1 MRASRPLHGVILLIA
16 FLLGLWGCATPEPVR
31 PRQLTRIEA
40 PAKPADLEEL
50 WVTQVEEKRKLE
62 ERLLSFS
69 VKGVDVREVLRG
81 LAQAGELNIVFDP
94 DISGSVTI
102 DLKDVT
108 LADALEMILGPL
120 GLEYRRERN
129 VIRVRKPQL
138 ETRIFTLDYVNLM
151 RSGTSTMSVSASA
164 ASTGGVTS
172 GGTTGTTTGPT
183 PVVGGGLAGGSIS
196 VDSRQR
202 ETEFY
207 KDIAD
212 DLKPLLSPQGRLA
225 VNKQSG
231 TVAVTDFPANL
242 RQVAAFLETVTGTI
256 LRQVLINAQVLEVT
270 LNDSFR
276 FGIDWTVVAEILASQ
291 GTLTAL
297 QRLSPNTGLFQIGVT
312 GSDYSVV
319 IDTISTQGEVNVLS
333 NPRVTAL
340 NNQKAVIRVARD
352 DVFFVTQVSI
362 VEQGGQLIERTTQ
375 TIPQVVSIG
384 VTLDVTPQ
392 IASDGMVTMH
402 IHPIVTDKL
411 GDAVAPTGETAPIV
425 SIRETDTLVRVA
437 DGQTVIIG
445 GLMEDKDDDRA
456 EKVPVIGDIP
466 FLGGLFRKTTKTGR
480 KSELVI
486 LLTPTVLFGDRVQQT
501 ADQALEKAE
510 RLKQGIPAWPGLP
523 KTWKP

>member
-1 MRASRPLHGVILLIA
+1 
-16 FLLGLWGCATPEPVR
+16 LWGCATPEPAPR
-31 PRQLTRIEA
+31 PRRLTRVEA
-40 PAKPADLEEL
+40 PAKPPDLDEL
-50 WVTQVEEKRKLE
+50 LVTQVEEKRKLE

-69 VKGVDVREVLRG
+69 VKGVEVKEVLQG
-81 LAQAGELNIVFDP
+81 LAQASELNIVFDS
-94 DISGSVTI
+94 DISGSITI

-108 LADALEMILGPL
+108 LGDALELILSPL
-120 GLEYRRERN
+120 GLEYRREKN
-129 VIRVRKPQL
+129 VIRVKKPAL
-138 ETRIFTLDYVNLM
+138 ETRIFTLDYVNLT

-164 ASTGGVTS
+164 ASTGGVTT
-172 GGTTGTTTGPT
+172 GGTTGPT
-183 PVVGGGLAGGSIS
+183 AVVGGGLTGGSIS
-196 VDSRQR
+196 VDSKQR

-207 KDIAD
+207 KDIAE

-242 RQVAAFLETVTGTI
+242 RQVAAFLEKVTGTI
-256 LRQVLINAQVLEVT
+256 QRQVLINAQVLEVA

-276 FGIDWTVVAEILASQ
+276 FGIDWTVIAEILASQ

-297 QRLSPNTGLFQIGVT
+297 QRLSPNTGLFRIGVT

-352 DVFFVTQVSI
+352 DVFFVTQVSV

-392 IASDGMVTMH
+392 IASDGTVTMH

-411 GDAVAPTGETAPIV
+411 GDAVALTGETAPIV

-445 GLMEDKDDDRA
+445 GLM
-456 EKVPVIGDIP
+456 
-466 FLGGLFRKTTKTGR
+466 
-480 KSELVI
+480 
-486 LLTPTVLFGDRVQQT
+486 
-501 ADQALEKAE
+501 
-510 RLKQGIPAWPGLP
+510 
-523 KTWKP
+523 

>member
-1 MRASRPLHGVILLIA
+1 VRALRPQRGVILLIA
-16 FLLGLWGCATPEPVR
+16 LLLGLWGCATPEPAR
-31 PRQLTRIEA
+31 PRRLTQVEA
-40 PAKPADLEEL
+40 PAKPPDLEEL
-50 WVTQVEEKRKLE
+50 LVTQVEEKRKLE

-69 VKGVDVREVLRG
+69 VKGVDVKEVLQG
-81 LAQAGELNIVFDP
+81 LAQASELNIVFDP
-94 DISGSVTI
+94 DIAGPVTI

-108 LADALEMILGPL
+108 LADALEIILNPL
-120 GLEYRRERN
+120 GLEYRREKN
-129 VIRVRKPQL
+129 VIRVRKPAL
-138 ETRIFTLDYVNLM
+138 ETRIFTLDYVNLT

-164 ASTGGVTS
+164 AATGGVAVA
-172 GGTTGTTTGPT
+172 GTAGTTTGA

-196 VDSRQR
+196 VDSKQR

-207 KDIAD
+207 KDIAE
-212 DLKPLLSPQGRLA
+212 DLKPLLSPQGKLS

-231 TVAVTDFPANL
+231 TVAVTDFPVNL
-242 RQVAAFLETVTGTI
+242 RQVAAFLENVTGTI
-256 LRQVLINAQVLEVT
+256 LRQVLINAQVLEVA
-270 LNDSFR
+270 LSDSFR
-276 FGIDWTVVAEILASQ
+276 FGIDWTVIAEILASQ

-297 QRLSPNTGLFQIGVT
+297 QRLSPATGLFQIGVT

-392 IASDGMVTMH
+392 IASDGTVTMH

-445 GLMEDKDDDRA
+445 GLMEDKDDDRV
-456 EKVPVIGDIP
+456 EKVPILGDIP
-466 FLGGLFRKTTKTGR
+466 LLGGLFRKTTKTGR

-486 LLTPTVLFGDRVQQT
+486 LLTPTVLIGDRVQQT
-501 ADQALEKAE
+501 SAEALEKVE
-510 RLKQGIPAWPGLP
+510 GLKQGIPAWPGLP

>member
-1 MRASRPLHGVILLIA
+1 M
-16 FLLGLWGCATPEPVR
+16 
-31 PRQLTRIEA
+31 
-40 PAKPADLEEL
+40 
-50 WVTQVEEKRKLE
+50 EEKRKLE

-69 VKGVDVREVLRG
+69 VKGIDVKEVLRG
-81 LAQAGELNIVFDP
+81 LAEASELNIVFDP

-108 LADALEMILGPL
+108 LADALELVLGPL

-138 ETRIFTLDYVNLM
+138 ETRIFTLDYVNLT
-151 RSGTSTMSVSASA
+151 RGGTSTMSVSASA
-164 ASTGGVTS
+164 SATGGVTT
-172 GGTTGTTTGPT
+172 GGTTGTTTGPA

-202 ETEFY
+202 ETEFL

-242 RQVAAFLETVTGTI
+242 RQVAAFLEKVTGTI
-256 LRQVLINAQVLEVT
+256 LRQVLINAQVLEVA
-270 LNDSFR
+270 LSDSFR

-291 GTLTAL
+291 GTVTAL

-352 DVFFVTQVSI
+352 DVFFVTQVSV

-392 IASDGMVTMH
+392 IASDGTVTMH

-411 GDAVAPTGETAPIV
+411 
-425 SIRETDTLVRVA
+425 
-437 DGQTVIIG
+437 
-445 GLMEDKDDDRA
+445 
-456 EKVPVIGDIP
+456 
-466 FLGGLFRKTTKTGR
+466 
-480 KSELVI
+480 
-486 LLTPTVLFGDRVQQT
+486 
-501 ADQALEKAE
+501 
-510 RLKQGIPAWPGLP
+510 
-523 KTWKP
+523 

>member
-1 MRASRPLHGVILLIA
+1 MRASRPQQGVILLIA
-16 FLLGLWGCATPEPVR
+16 LLLGLWGCATPEPAPR
-31 PRQLTRIEA
+31 PRRLTRVEA
-40 PAKPADLEEL
+40 PAKPPDLEEL
-50 WVTQVEEKRKLE
+50 LVTQVEEKRKLE

-69 VKGVDVREVLRG
+69 VKGVDVKEVLQG
-81 LAQAGELNIVFDP
+81 LAQASDLNFVFDP

-138 ETRIFTLDYVNLM
+138 ETRIFSLDYVNLT

-164 ASTGGVTS
+164 ASS
-172 GGTTGTTTGPT
+172 GGTTTGTTTGPT
-183 PVVGGGLAGGSIS
+183 AVVGGGLTGGSVS
-196 VDSRQR
+196 VDSKQR

-207 KDIAD
+207 KDIAE

-242 RQVAAFLETVTGTI
+242 RQVAAFLEKVTGTI
-256 LRQVLINAQVLEVT
+256 LRQVVINAQVLEVA
-270 LNDSFR
+270 LSDSFR
-276 FGIDWTVVAEILASQ
+276 FGIDWTVIAEILASQ

-297 QRLSPNTGLFQIGVT
+297 QRLSPNTGLFRIGVT
-312 GSDYSVV
+312 GSDYSVI

-375 TIPQVVSIG
+375 TVPQVVSIG

-392 IASDGMVTMH
+392 IASDGTVTMH

-445 GLMEDKDDDRA
+445 GLMEDKDDDRV
-456 EKVPVIGDIP
+456 EKVPVLGDIP
-466 FLGGLFRKTTKTGR
+466 LLGGLFRKTTKTGR

-486 LLTPTVLFGDRVQQT
+486 LLTPTVLIGDRGQQT
-501 ADQALEKAE
+501 AAEALEKVE
-510 RLKQGIPAWPGLP
+510 GLKQGIPAWIGLP

>member
-1 MRASRPLHGVILLIA
+1 MRVSRPQRGVILLIV
-16 FLLGLWGCATPEPVR
+16 LLFGLWGCATPEPAR
-31 PRQLTRIEA
+31 PRRLTRVEA
-40 PAKPADLEEL
+40 PAKPPDLEEL
-50 WVTQVEEKRKLE
+50 LVTQVEEKRKLE

-69 VKGVDVREVLRG
+69 VKGIDVREVLRG
-81 LAQAGELNIVFDP
+81 LAQASELNIVFDP

-108 LADALEMILGPL
+108 LADALELILGPL

-138 ETRIFTLDYVNLM
+138 ETRIFSLDYVNLM

-164 ASTGGVTS
+164 AATGGVS
-172 GGTTGTTTGPT
+172 IGGTTGPT
-183 PVVGGGLAGGSIS
+183 PVVGGGLAGGSVS
-196 VDSRQR
+196 VDSKQR
-202 ETEFY
+202 EIEFY

-242 RQVAAFLETVTGTI
+242 RQVAAFLEKVTGTI
-256 LRQVLINAQVLEVT
+256 LRQVLINAQVLEVA
-270 LNDSFR
+270 LSDSFR

-392 IASDGMVTMH
+392 IASDGTVTMH

-411 GDAVAPTGETAPIV
+411 GDAVSPTGETAPIV

-445 GLMEDKDDDRA
+445 GLMEDKDDDRV

-466 FLGGLFRKTTKTGR
+466 YLGGLFRKTTKTGR

-486 LLTPTVLFGDRVQQT
+486 LLTPTVLVGDRVQQT
-501 ADQALEKAE
+501 ATDAIEKAE
-510 RLKQGIPAWPGLP
+510 GLKQGIPAWPGLP

>member
-1 MRASRPLHGVILLIA
+1 
-16 FLLGLWGCATPEPVR
+16 
-31 PRQLTRIEA
+31 
-40 PAKPADLEEL
+40 
-50 WVTQVEEKRKLE
+50 
-62 ERLLSFS
+62 
-69 VKGVDVREVLRG
+69 
-81 LAQAGELNIVFDP
+81 
-94 DISGSVTI
+94 
-102 DLKDVT
+102 
-108 LADALEMILGPL
+108 
-120 GLEYRRERN
+120 
-129 VIRVRKPQL
+129 
-138 ETRIFTLDYVNLM
+138 
-151 RSGTSTMSVSASA
+151 
-164 ASTGGVTS
+164 
-172 GGTTGTTTGPT
+172 
-183 PVVGGGLAGGSIS
+183 
-196 VDSRQR
+196 
-202 ETEFY
+202 
-207 KDIAD
+207 
-212 DLKPLLSPQGRLA
+212 
-225 VNKQSG
+225 
-231 TVAVTDFPANL
+231 VAVTDFPANL
-242 RQVAAFLETVTGTI
+242 RQVAAFLENVTGTI

-291 GTLTAL
+291 GTLTAI
-297 QRLSPNTGLFQIGVT
+297 QNLSPRTGLFQIGVT
-312 GSDYSVV
+312 GNDYSVV

-392 IASDGMVTMH
+392 IASDGTVTMH

-445 GLMEDKDDDRA
+445 GLMEDKDDDRV

-466 FLGGLFRKTTKTGR
+466 YIGGLFRKTTKTGR

-486 LLTPTVLFGDRVQQT
+486 LLTPTVLIGDRVQQT
-501 ADQALEKAE
+501 SAEALEKVE
-510 RLKQGIPAWPGLP
+510 GLKQGIPAWPGLP

>member
-1 MRASRPLHGVILLIA
+1 MRASRPQQGVILLIA
-16 FLLGLWGCATPEPVR
+16 LLLGLWGCATPEPAPR
-31 PRQLTRIEA
+31 PRRLTRVEA
-40 PAKPADLEEL
+40 PAKPPDLEEL
-50 WVTQVEEKRKLE
+50 LVTQVEEKRKLE

-69 VKGVDVREVLRG
+69 VKGVDVKEVLQG
-81 LAQAGELNIVFDP
+81 LAQASELNIVFDS
-94 DISGSVTI
+94 DISGAVTI

-108 LADALEMILGPL
+108 LGDALELILSPL
-120 GLEYRRERN
+120 GLEYRREKN
-129 VIRVRKPQL
+129 VIRVKKPAL
-138 ETRIFTLDYVNLM
+138 ETRIFTLDYVNLT

-164 ASTGGVTS
+164 AATGGVTT
-172 GGTTGTTTGPT
+172 GGTTGATA
-183 PVVGGGLAGGSIS
+183 VVGGGLTGGSVS
-196 VDSRQR
+196 VDSKQR

-207 KDIAD
+207 KDIAE

-242 RQVAAFLETVTGTI
+242 RQVAAFLEKVTGTI
-256 LRQVLINAQVLEVT
+256 QRQVLINAQVLEVA

-276 FGIDWTVVAEILASQ
+276 FGIDWTVIAEILASQ

-297 QRLSPNTGLFQIGVT
+297 QRLSPNTGLFRIGVT

-375 TIPQVVSIG
+375 TVPQVVSIG
-384 VTLDVTPQ
+384 VTMDVTPQ
-392 IASDGMVTMH
+392 IASDGTVTMH

-411 GDAVAPTGETAPIV
+411 GDAVSATGETAPIV

-445 GLMEDKDDDRA
+445 GLMEDKDDDRV
-456 EKVPVIGDIP
+456 EKVPVLGDIP
-466 FLGGLFRKTTKTGR
+466 LLGGLFRKTTKTGR

-486 LLTPTVLFGDRVQQT
+486 LLTPTVLIGDRGQQT
-501 ADQALEKAE
+501 AAEALEKVE
-510 RLKQGIPAWPGLP
+510 GLKQGIPAWIGLP

>member
-1 MRASRPLHGVILLIA
+1 MRASRPQQGVILLIA
-16 FLLGLWGCATPEPVR
+16 LLLGLWGCATPEPAR
-31 PRQLTRIEA
+31 PRRLTRVEA
-40 PAKPADLEEL
+40 PAKPLDLEEL
-50 WVTQVEEKRKLE
+50 LVTQVEEKRKPE

-69 VKGVDVREVLRG
+69 VKGVDVKEVLQG
-81 LAQAGELNIVFDP
+81 LAQASELNIVFDP
-94 DISGSVTI
+94 DISGPVTI

-108 LADALEMILGPL
+108 LGDALEMILSPL
-120 GLEYRRERN
+120 GLEYRREKN
-129 VIRVRKPQL
+129 VIRVKKPAL
-138 ETRIFTLDYVNLM
+138 ETRIFTLDYVNLT
-151 RSGTSTMSVSASA
+151 RGGTSTMSVSASA
-164 ASTGGVTS
+164 AATGGVTT
-172 GGTTGTTTGPT
+172 GGTTGTTA
-183 PVVGGGLAGGSIS
+183 VVGGGLSGGSVS
-196 VDSRQR
+196 VDSKQR

-207 KDIAD
+207 KDIAE

-242 RQVAAFLETVTGTI
+242 RQVAAFLEKVTGTI
-256 LRQVLINAQVLEVT
+256 LRQVVINAQVLEVA
-270 LNDSFR
+270 LSDSFR
-276 FGIDWTVVAEILASQ
+276 FGIDWTVIAEILASQ

-297 QRLSPNTGLFQIGVT
+297 QRLSPNTGLFRIGVT
-312 GSDYSVV
+312 GSDYSVI

-375 TIPQVVSIG
+375 TVPQVVSIG

-392 IASDGMVTMH
+392 IASDGTVTMH

-445 GLMEDKDDDRA
+445 GLMEDKDDDRV
-456 EKVPVIGDIP
+456 EKVPVLGDIP
-466 FLGGLFRKTTKTGR
+466 LLGGLFRKTTKTGR

-486 LLTPTVLFGDRVQQT
+486 LLTPTVLIGDRGQQT
-501 ADQALEKAE
+501 AAEALEKVE
-510 RLKQGIPAWPGLP
+510 GLKQGIPAWPGLP

>member
-1 MRASRPLHGVILLIA
+1 ML
-16 FLLGLWGCATPEPVR
+16 LLGLWGCATPEPTR
-31 PRQLTRIEA
+31 PRRLARVEA
-40 PAKPADLEEL
+40 PAKPPDLEEL
-50 WVTQVEEKRKLE
+50 LVTQVEEKRKLE

-69 VKGVDVREVLRG
+69 VKGVDVKEVLQG
-81 LAQAGELNIVFDP
+81 LAQASELNIVFDP
-94 DISGSVTI
+94 DIAGPVTI

-108 LADALEMILGPL
+108 LADALEMILSPL
-120 GLEYRRERN
+120 GLEYRREKN
-129 VIRVRKPQL
+129 VIRVRKPAL
-138 ETRIFTLDYVNLM
+138 ETRIFTLDYVNLT
-151 RSGTSTMSVSASA
+151 RGGTSTMSVSASA
-164 ASTGGVTS
+164 ASTGGVTT
-172 GGTTGTTTGPT
+172 GGTTGAA

-196 VDSRQR
+196 VDSKQR
-202 ETEFY
+202 EIEFY
-207 KDIAD
+207 KDIAE

-231 TVAVTDFPANL
+231 TVAVTDFPVNL
-242 RQVAAFLETVTGTI
+242 RQVAAFLEKVTGTI
-256 LRQVLINAQVLEVT
+256 LRQVLINAQVLEVA
-270 LNDSFR
+270 LSDSFR

-297 QRLSPNTGLFQIGVT
+297 QRLSPSTGLFQIGVT
-312 GSDYSVV
+312 GSDYSVI

-392 IASDGMVTMH
+392 IASDGTVTMH

-411 GDAVAPTGETAPIV
+411 GDAVSPTGETAPIV

-445 GLMEDKDDDRA
+445 GLMEDKDDDRV
-456 EKVPVIGDIP
+456 EKVPVLGDIP
-466 FLGGLFRKTTKTGR
+466 LLGGLFRKTTKTGR

-486 LLTPTVLFGDRVQQT
+486 LLTPTVLIGDRVQQT
-501 ADQALEKAE
+501 AAEALEKAE
-510 RLKQGIPAWPGLP
+510 GLKQGIPAWPGLP

>member
-1 MRASRPLHGVILLIA
+1 MRASRPQQGVILLIVL
-16 FLLGLWGCATPEPVR
+16 LLGLWGCATPEPAR
-31 PRQLTRIEA
+31 PRRLTRVEA
-40 PAKPADLEEL
+40 PAKPPDLEEL
-50 WVTQVEEKRKLE
+50 LVSQVEEKRKLE

-69 VKGVDVREVLRG
+69 VKGVDVKEVLQG
-81 LAQAGELNIVFDP
+81 LAQASELNIVFDP
-94 DISGSVTI
+94 DISGPVTI

-108 LADALEMILGPL
+108 LGDALEIILSPL
-120 GLEYRRERN
+120 GLEYRREKN
-129 VIRVRKPQL
+129 VIRVKKPAL
-138 ETRIFTLDYVNLM
+138 ETRIFTLDYVSLT

-164 ASTGGVTS
+164 AATGGISAVPVTP
-172 GGTTGTTTGPT
+172 GTTTT
-183 PVVGGGLAGGSIS
+183 AGGAGITGGSVS
-196 VDSRQR
+196 VDSKQR

-207 KDIAD
+207 KDIAE

-242 RQVAAFLETVTGTI
+242 RQVAAFLERVTGTI
-256 LRQVLINAQVLEVT
+256 LRQVLINAQVLEVA
-270 LNDSFR
+270 LSDSFR
-276 FGIDWTVVAEILASQ
+276 FGIDWAVIAEILASQ

-297 QRLSPNTGLFQIGVT
+297 QNLSPNTGLFRIGVT

-352 DVFFVTQVSI
+352 DVFFVTQVS
-362 VEQGGQLIERTTQ
+362 VVQQGGQLIERTTQ

-384 VTLDVTPQ
+384 VTMDVTPQ
-392 IASDGMVTMH
+392 IASDGTVTMH

-411 GDAVAPTGETAPIV
+411 GDAVSQTGETAPIV

-445 GLMEDKDDDRA
+445 GLMEDKDDDRV
-456 EKVPVIGDIP
+456 EKVPVLGDIP
-466 FLGGLFRKTTKTGR
+466 LLGGLFRKTTKTGR

-486 LLTPTVLFGDRVQQT
+486 LLTPTVLMGDRGQHT
-501 ADQALEKAE
+501 AAEALEKVE
-510 RLKQGIPAWPGLP
+510 GLKQGIPPWIGLP

>member
-1 MRASRPLHGVILLIA
+1 
-16 FLLGLWGCATPEPVR
+16 
-31 PRQLTRIEA
+31 
-40 PAKPADLEEL
+40 
-50 WVTQVEEKRKLE
+50 
-62 ERLLSFS
+62 
-69 VKGVDVREVLRG
+69 
-81 LAQAGELNIVFDP
+81 IVFDS
-94 DISGSVTI
+94 DISGPVTI

-108 LADALEMILGPL
+108 LGDALELILSPL
-120 GLEYRRERN
+120 GLEYRREKN
-129 VIRVRKPQL
+129 VIRVKKPAL
-138 ETRIFTLDYVNLM
+138 ETRIFTLDYVNLT

-164 ASTGGVTS
+164 AATGGVTT
-172 GGTTGTTTGPT
+172 GGTTGATA
-183 PVVGGGLAGGSIS
+183 VVGGGLTGGSVS
-196 VDSRQR
+196 VDSKQR

-207 KDIAD
+207 KDIAE

-242 RQVAAFLETVTGTI
+242 RQVAAFLEKVTGTI
-256 LRQVLINAQVLEVT
+256 QRQVLINAQVLEVA

-276 FGIDWTVVAEILASQ
+276 FGIDWTVIAEILASQ

-297 QRLSPNTGLFQIGVT
+297 QRLSPNTGLFRIGVT

-375 TIPQVVSIG
+375 TVPQVVSIG
-384 VTLDVTPQ
+384 VTMDVTPQ
-392 IASDGMVTMH
+392 IASDGTVTMH

-411 GDAVAPTGETAPIV
+411 GDAVSATGETAPIV

-445 GLMEDKDDDRA
+445 GLMEDKDDDRV
-456 EKVPVIGDIP
+456 EKVPVLGDIP
-466 FLGGLFRKTTKTGR
+466 LLGGLFRKTTKTGR

-486 LLTPTVLFGDRVQQT
+486 LLTPTVLIGDRGQQT
-501 ADQALEKAE
+501 AAEALEKVE
-510 RLKQGIPAWPGLP
+510 GLKQGIPAWIGLP